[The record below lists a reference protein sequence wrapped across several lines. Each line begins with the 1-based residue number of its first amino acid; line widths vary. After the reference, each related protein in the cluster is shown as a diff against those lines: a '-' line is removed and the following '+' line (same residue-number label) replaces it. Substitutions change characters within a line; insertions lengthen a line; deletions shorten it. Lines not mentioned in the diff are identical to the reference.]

1 MRELNG
7 GSVFK
12 ESARWCFVFFF
23 LLEVVVSSVRGEIT
37 RGLQRRGFHVSLVHV
52 GFTPFLE
59 QKVCVFVCVCVCVP
73 VDVLCTC
80 LL

>member
-1 MRELNG
+1 MGVCLKSRPDG
-7 GSVFK
+7 VF
-12 ESARWCFVFFF
+12 FFFF

-59 QKVCVFVCVCVCVP
+59 QKVCVFVCVCVCACGCFVYLFA
-73 VDVLCTC
+73 VVKHS
-80 LL
+80 